1 MTHET
6 AKSRRR
12 RLKLLAIPV
21 AVVSAIAV
29 VATGLVTGPGQ
40 AASTAVP
47 NNTAPPTISGT
58 TTEGQTLDR
67 QQGHVDRHRADHL
80 LVPVEKV

>member
-1 MTHET
+1 MTRESPHVTAET
-6 AKSRRR
+6 PE
-12 RLKLLAIPV
+12 LLAIPV

-58 TTEGQTLDR
+58 TTR
-67 QQGHVDRHRADHL
+67 VRR
-80 LVPVEKV
+80 